1 MTARERPGAVTA
13 SLYETVIAFRRGIE
27 RYVKDGPHDALK
39 TFPTACCKTSA
50 LLLARY
56 LAERGFGR
64 ADLVAN
70 GRREQEGATET
81 HAWLRLN
88 GVTIDITADQFGAE
102 YPVVIVGAP
111 APLHGTFTGMT
122 VHPFESFMAMSTWHQ
137 RQHQEMYAGIVA
149 ATTSDTRAIKGAGE
163 PAQEAPTPGR
173 PAA

>member
-1 MTARERPGAVTA
+1 MTT

-39 TFPTACCKTSA
+39 TFPRGCCKTSA

-70 GRREQEGATET
+70 GRRERDGATQT

-88 GVTIDITADQFGAE
+88 GATIDITADQFGAE
-102 YPVVIVGAP
+102 YPTVIVGTP
-111 APLHGTFTGMT
+111 APLHATFSGITIHAYESYMT
-122 VHPFESFMAMSTWHQ
+122 FSDSYRLEHDAI
-137 RQHQEMYAGIVA
+137 YAGIVS
-149 ATTSDTRAIKGAGE
+149 TMDTVGGE
-163 PAQEAPTPGR
+163 
-173 PAA
+173 